1 MAIDLIYED
10 RKAIAVLIDRIKI
23 KIASNSVNN
32 LKIHTLMLITTIRAR
47 NYLVGAGPDVV

>member
-32 LKIHTLMLITTIRAR
+32 LKKYIHSCSLPLSE
-47 NYLVGAGPDVV
+47 LVII